1 VVLSVWVPSPSLAEQ
16 RQSRFVKDNS
26 TPTNQIYR
34 SQLIIT
40 PIQTMVSF
48 AKNNGGSRSFYE
60 KIFSIGVCEKNF
72 VFESASSFNF
82 LFLVQVCF

>member
-1 VVLSVWVPSPSLAEQ
+1 VVLSVWVPSPSLVEQ

-40 PIQTMVSF
+40 PKQTMVSF
-48 AKNNGGSRSFYE
+48 VKL
-60 KIFSIGVCEKNF
+60 IFPG
-72 VFESASSFNF
+72 
-82 LFLVQVCF
+82 